1 MKEHEGEKGV
11 GEGRIRMVC
20 IGGGSMR
27 REHEEGGRKGVVS
40 YLTSSRRH
48 APVSLAPRFRVVV
61 VAPGCS
67 FSSRKGLVNL

>member
-27 REHEEGGRKGVVS
+27 REHEEGAGVGSLRRKR
-40 YLTSSRRH
+40 L
-48 APVSLAPRFRVVV
+48 
-61 VAPGCS
+61 
-67 FSSRKGLVNL
+67 KGLLE